1 MKKTLLITSAFLSV
15 PLMTFAQ
22 APAGTIGGNTLGD
35 LLLSIIVFINS
46 YVVPFIWAIAFLIFL
61 WGVFQYFIAG
71 GADEEKRS
79 QGRQFVI
86 WSVIAFFVMSSLWGI
101 VNLLDGTFTFGNEST
116 PDIPTFDTTP

>member
-1 MKKTLLITSAFLSV
+1 MKKSLLLLGALLLPVSAG
-15 PLMTFAQ
+15 AQ
-22 APAGTIGGNTLGD
+22 AQAGTIGGNTLGE
-35 LLLSIIVFINS
+35 LLRSIIVFINA
-46 YVVPFIWAIAFLIFL
+46 YLVPFLWALAFFMFL

-101 VNLLDGTFTFGNEST
+101 VNLLDGTFTFGNENT
-116 PDIPTFDTTP
+116 PDIPTFDTAP